1 LIRKAYNA
9 LTRIHKTIISDVVE
23 SEDMNLAYNDMENK
37 EDGNENF
44 DDIESKLIGRLFY
57 FMSILIQLSDDNQLW
72 SALLGILFEQ
82 DANYILL
89 FLRSFT
95 INVSEKII
103 L

>member
-1 LIRKAYNA
+1 
-9 LTRIHKTIISDVVE
+9 
-23 SEDMNLAYNDMENK
+23 MNLAYNDMENK

-72 SALLGILFEQ
+72 SALLRILFEQ

>member
-1 LIRKAYNA
+1 
-9 LTRIHKTIISDVVE
+9 
-23 SEDMNLAYNDMENK
+23 MNLAYNDMENK